1 MSHTLVSRFLE
12 TLVWLVFG
20 FWQVAGCYYL
30 AEMFMSSKGKDMR
43 IKVRLESILSP
54 RLGP

>member
-1 MSHTLVSRFLE
+1 MCHTLVSRFLE
-12 TLVWLVFG
+12 TLVWLVFE

-43 IKVRLESILSP
+43 INVRLESILSP